1 MRKLFLLFLFIF
13 TASIGFGQDFP
24 EKPSTLVNDYAGVL
38 SIEQRASLEKKLV
51 AFDDSSSTQI
61 AIAVL
66 KSVGDYDINEY
77 AVELGRKWGVGQGG
91 KNNGIMIVV
100 AVGDRKISI
109 QTGYGVEG
117 ALPDVYAKRIID
129 EDIKPNFRTGDYYTG
144 LDQATTEIIK
154 YTKGEYKNDKPRTSN
169 ASKKGG
175 VGSIAVIIIIV
186 IVVII
191 IMRKGGGGGGSE
203 IIGGR
208 GASNALFWAMLFGS
222 GSGRGSGSS
231 WGSGGFGG
239 GSSGGGGGF
248 GGFGGGSFGGGGS
261 SGSW

>member
-1 MRKLFLLFLFIF
+1 MRKLFLLSLFTFLFAF
-13 TASIGFGQDFP
+13 GFAQDFP
-24 EKPSTLVNDYAGVL
+24 EKPSTIVNDYSGVL
-38 SIEQRASLEKKLV
+38 SIEQRAMLEKKLT

-61 AIAVL
+61 AIAIL

-77 AVELGRKWGVGQGG
+77 AVELGRKWGVGQSG

-129 EDIKPNFRTGDYYTG
+129 EDIKPNFRNGDYYTG

-154 YTKGEYKNDKPRTSN
+154 YTKGEYKNDKPRTS
-169 ASKKGG
+169 ASGKKGG
-175 VGSIAVIIIIV
+175 IGSVAVIIIIV
-186 IVVII
+186 IIIII

-222 GSGRGSGSS
+222 GSGSRGGSS

>member
-1 MRKLFLLFLFIF
+1 MKKLFLLSLFSFIF
-13 TASIGFGQDFP
+13 AFAFGQNFP
-24 EKPSTLVNDYAGVL
+24 EKPSTLVNDYANVL
-38 SIEQRASLEKKLV
+38 SANQKQTLEQKLV
-51 AFDDSSSTQI
+51 AFNDSSSTQI
-61 AIAVL
+61 AIAIL
-66 KSVGDYDINEY
+66 KTVGDYDINEY
-77 AVELGRKWGVGQGG
+77 AVELGRKWGVGQSG

-117 ALPDVYAKRIID
+117 ALPDIYAKRIID
-129 EDIKPNFRTGDYYTG
+129 NDIKPNFKAGDYYAG
-144 LDQATTEIIK
+144 LDAGTTSIIK
-154 YTKGEYKNDKPRTSN
+154 YTKGEYKNDNPKISAN
-169 ASKKGG
+169 KSGG
-175 VGSIAVIIIIV
+175 YGSIIVIIIIV
-186 IVVII
+186 III
-191 IMRKGGGGGGSE
+191 IIVMKKGGGGGGSQV
-203 IIGGR
+203 IGGR

-222 GSGRGSGSS
+222 GGGGRGNSG